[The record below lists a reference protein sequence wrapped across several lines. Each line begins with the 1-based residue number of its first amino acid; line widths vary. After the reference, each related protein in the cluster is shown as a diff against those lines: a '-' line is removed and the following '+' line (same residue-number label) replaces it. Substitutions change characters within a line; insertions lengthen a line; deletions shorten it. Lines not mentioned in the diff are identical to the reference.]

1 MPTKVA
7 MNEERAAEDGH
18 RIAGLRRRALAEA
31 KDVLA
36 LADEAEDEAGR
47 AMPADEPP
55 TEGTDPAP
63 RP

>member
-31 KDVLA
+31 EDVLA
-36 LADEAEDEAGR
+36 LADEAGR

-55 TEGTDPAP
+55 SEGTDPAP

>member
-1 MPTKVA
+1 

-36 LADEAEDEAGR
+36 LADEAGR

-55 TEGTDPAP
+55 SEGTDPAP